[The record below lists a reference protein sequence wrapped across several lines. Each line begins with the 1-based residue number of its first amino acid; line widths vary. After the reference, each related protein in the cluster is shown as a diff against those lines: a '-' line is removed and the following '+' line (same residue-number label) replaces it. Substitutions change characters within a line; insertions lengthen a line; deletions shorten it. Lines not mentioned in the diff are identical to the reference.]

1 MRGLSGTITKIVWDS
16 ESSSYQTGISLEIP
30 LKRPEKGVRHNE
42 SLTVGCMEFK
52 LSSIRVIES
61 QL

>member
-1 MRGLSGTITKIVWDS
+1 MRGLSGTKKKTVWDS
-16 ESSSYQTGISLEIP
+16 ESSSYQTGVSLEIP
-30 LKRPEKGVRHNE
+30 LKRPEKRVRHNE
-42 SLTVGCMEFK
+42 GLTVGRMEFI

>member
-1 MRGLSGTITKIVWDS
+1 MRGLLGTKTRIVRDS
-16 ESSSYQTGISLEIP
+16 ESSSYQTGVSLEIP

-42 SLTVGCMEFK
+42 SLTVGCMEFI